1 MSMTIGTPPVSP
13 RLLAQAEFL
22 TRDIPFA
29 EGPYGLDRAPME
41 LEKRLATLPEGK
53 AVVTFTKGEDYF
65 LKTIDYTPGRSPDP
79 APVNGLTPFSVT
91 YLKNGSPVSHHL
103 TGGTSIPRQ

>member
-29 EGPYGLDRAPME
+29 EGPYGLDRAAKE

-79 APVNGLTPFSVT
+79 QAANGLTPFSVSFRR
-91 YLKNGSPVSHHL
+91 NGEPVDLMMAADSRR
-103 TGGTSIPRQ
+103 PRD